1 MTIMTGGQALV
12 QQLKREGIDTIFGL
26 PGIQLDWIFD
36 AIHAEREHFSL
47 FHPRHEQACVYMA
60 DGYARVT
67 GKIGLALVV
76 PGPGLLNAAGAIA
89 TAYAVSS
96 PVFVVTGNIESRN
109 IDRGKGLL
117 HEVRDQ
123 TGMMSH
129 VTKYQARALTPA
141 EVPKLVHEAVRA
153 LSTGRPRPVELEIPP
168 DVLEA
173 KGEVSLVDPESFE
186 RPGPVPDLVEKA
198 ARLLATARR
207 PMIFSG
213 GGVIRSAASAELARL
228 AELLEAPVVMSVNGK
243 GALSDRHELALP
255 LRGLPVVG
263 PEADLVL
270 LVGTRFVQGLMSQ
283 VLQPWVAG
291 KTLIHLDID
300 PAMIGNTY
308 ETALALVGDARK
320 GLAALAD
327 AIGRRPAGR
336 ESRRAELA
344 ALKRFL
350 EADARRQS
358 PQADYAYA
366 IRDAL
371 PDEGVFVQESTQ
383 VGYWSAAAYPAYRP
397 CTYLTSG
404 YQGTLGYGF
413 ATALGAQVGLPDR
426 PVVSING
433 DGGFAYNV
441 AELATMVQHRIP
453 LTVVV
458 FNDNAYGNVKRY
470 QETRFGGRTI
480 ASDLHNPDML
490 KLAEAYGLEARRA
503 RSPAELKATLKEVL
517 ERREPVLIEAP
528 VPPMPAVNF
537 RPYVREDAAVA
548 G

>member
-1 MTIMTGGQALV
+1 
-12 QQLKREGIDTIFGL
+12 
-26 PGIQLDWIFD
+26 
-36 AIHAEREHFSL
+36 
-47 FHPRHEQACVYMA
+47 
-60 DGYARVT
+60 
-67 GKIGLALVV
+67 
-76 PGPGLLNAAGAIA
+76 
-89 TAYAVSS
+89 
-96 PVFVVTGNIESRN
+96 
-109 IDRGKGLL
+109 
-117 HEVRDQ
+117 
-123 TGMMSH
+123 
-129 VTKYQARALTPA
+129 
-141 EVPKLVHEAVRA
+141 
-153 LSTGRPRPVELEIPP
+153 
-168 DVLEA
+168 
-173 KGEVSLVDPESFE
+173 
-186 RPGPVPDLVEKA
+186 
-198 ARLLATARR
+198 
-207 PMIFSG
+207 MIFSG
-213 GGVIRSAASAELARL
+213 GGVVRSGAAAELARL
-228 AELLEAPVVMSVNGK
+228 AELLEAPVVMSINGK

-255 LRGLPVVG
+255 LRGMSVVG
-263 PEADLVL
+263 PEADVVL

-283 VLQPWVAG
+283 ILQPWVAG
-291 KTLIHLDID
+291 KTVIHLDID

-308 ETALALVGDARK
+308 ETGLGLVGDARK

-327 AIGRRPAGR
+327 AVGQRPAGR

-350 EADARRQS
+350 EEDARKQS

-371 PDEGVFVQESTQ
+371 PDDGVFVQESTQ

-397 CTYLTSG
+397 RTYLTSG

-480 ASDLHNPDML
+480 ASDLHNPDLL

-503 RSPAELKATLKEVL
+503 FSPAELKTTLTEVL
-517 ERREPVLIEAP
+517 KRREPVLIEAP
-528 VPPMPAVNF
+528 VGPMPAVNF
-537 RPYVREDAAVA
+537 RPYVRERSAVS